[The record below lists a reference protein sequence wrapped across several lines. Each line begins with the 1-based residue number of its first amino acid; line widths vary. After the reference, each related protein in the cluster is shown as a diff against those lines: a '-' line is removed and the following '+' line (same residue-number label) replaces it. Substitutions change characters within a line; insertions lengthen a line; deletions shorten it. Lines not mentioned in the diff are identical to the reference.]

1 MEKYEE
7 KILEMLKEEGEQL
20 EIPERLSPEKIEKEL
35 KKQKTARK
43 SYGKIFAGL
52 AAAACVGMVIWS
64 GYPKMTQEAPQLAA
78 ERRSV
83 EPDIPIPKTVEA
95 EVGPD
100 NYDSIYTL
108 LAEAEKRQ
116 IYDISM
122 VKQLAESGM
131 EMPKGEAA
139 GKNDSSTAAAGYSE
153 TNVRTAGV
161 DEGDILK
168 TDGVWLYALMTS
180 KDGEKKELH
189 ILKPENGSVSEVSKI
204 EGFQWGSEFYIQ
216 DNLLILMEEKG
227 VNTAIH
233 LYEITDRENPMKL
246 KTLNQSG
253 YYETS
258 RLQDGILYTFSRF
271 YPNLE
276 NKNRI
281 EDYVPATEGCLIP
294 LDCIYLPEEV
304 YDSSYLVMTALS
316 LENTGDFCDKKAIL
330 STAGR
335 YYVSQDN
342 IYIFRNEYV
351 ETGEQ
356 RTGIWRYGYGNGQIH
371 ENGSVYLAGYVDDS
385 FSVDEYNGYLRVL
398 TTKQQENSGNAL
410 FVLDERLEIAGSI
423 TGLAKGER
431 IYSARFMGD
440 TAYFVTFRNIDP
452 LFCVDLSDP
461 EKPEVLGELK
471 VTGVSEYLH
480 FYGENKLLGIGREI
494 APETGEGEGIK
505 LSMFDI
511 SNPLELREEK
521 KLVLTECF
529 YSSAFDDYR
538 TVLINPEKNL
548 IGFLTEEDYHLF
560 SYKETDGFVKRL
572 TVDHASITENM
583 NYQEVRGVYIGE
595 DFYLLQDKTGIL
607 VYDLNTNKKT
617 GEWKND

>member
-20 EIPERLSPEKIEKEL
+20 EIPERLLPEKIEKEL
-35 KKQKTARK
+35 KKQKTIRK
-43 SYGKIFAGL
+43 SYSKIFAGL
-52 AAAACVGMVIWS
+52 VAAACVGVVIWS
-64 GYPKMTQEAPQLAA
+64 GYPKMTQETPQLVA

-83 EPDIPIPKTVEA
+83 EPDISIPETVEA
-95 EVGPD
+95 EVEPD
-100 NYDSIYTL
+100 NYGSIYTL
-108 LAEAEKRQ
+108 LTEAEKRK

-122 VKQLAESGM
+122 VKQLAEDGM
-131 EMPKGEAA
+131 EMPKGEVA
-139 GKNDSSTAAAGYSE
+139 GKNDSSTAAADYSE

-168 TDGVWLYALMTS
+168 TDGAWLYALMTS

-204 EGFQWGSEFYIQ
+204 EGFRWSSEFYIQ
-216 DNLLILMEEKG
+216 DNLLILMEGES
-227 VNTAIH
+227 VNTAI
-233 LYEITDRENPMKL
+233 YVYDITDRENPMKL
-246 KTLNQSG
+246 KTLTQSG

-258 RLQDGILYTFSRF
+258 RLQDGVLYTFSRF
-271 YPNLE
+271 YPDLG
-276 NKNRI
+276 NKKQT
-281 EDYVPATEGCLIP
+281 EDYVPATEGRLLP

-316 LENTGDFCDKKAIL
+316 LENTEDFCDKKAIL

-356 RTGIWRYGYGNGQIH
+356 RTGIWRYGYGNGQIL

-385 FSVDEYNGYLRVL
+385 FSVDEYSGYLRVL

-410 FVLDERLEIAGSI
+410 YVLDGNLEIVGSI

-431 IYSARFMGD
+431 IYSARFLGD

-461 EKPEVLGELK
+461 EKPVILGELK

-521 KLVLTECF
+521 KLVLTDCF

-548 IGFLTEEDYHLF
+548 IGFLAEEDYHLF

-572 TVDHASITENM
+572 TVDHASITGNM